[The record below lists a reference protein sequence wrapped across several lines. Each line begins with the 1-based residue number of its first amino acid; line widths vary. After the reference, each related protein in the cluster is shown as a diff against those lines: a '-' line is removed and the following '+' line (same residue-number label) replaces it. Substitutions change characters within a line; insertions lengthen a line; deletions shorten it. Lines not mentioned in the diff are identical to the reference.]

1 MKRLTEAWESALPP
15 AWLSAIRRR
24 FGHGVPSPSSTTT
37 LAGLAASDQPPGGC
51 DVIQLGGCP
60 RLPLPGFSVSGDF
73 VAVEAVRSRIGNR
86 LALEQYDRLVA
97 GPVVQPQVDSFVA
110 VLAEARVCQSAGLV
124 ITAENALLADVS
136 DLAFVAD
143 DPAGPLGVSH
153 LPRPRHTPLTVA
165 VLTTGPHHNYYHW
178 MIEALPRLDLYER
191 SGVSIDC
198 FYAPVRTRFQR
209 ESLDLLGISPE
220 RILPATRQTHLA
232 PARLVASS
240 FTGSP
245 SLAKTDYLSRR
256 LGLHAGLLAGRSR
269 RIFIARAGRRA
280 RAIANEKELLRS
292 LEPLGFERLRLEAMP
307 LVEQVS
313 LFQQAECVVGPHGAG
328 LTNLMFCRPGTQ
340 VIEIGTPYRPWSCFY
355 EISHHRGLAYHLHL
369 ATPVQISHFD
379 PATGVG
385 DSGLRVDP
393 AELARIIETLLAGR
407 TPERVAA

>member
-15 AWLSAIRRR
+15 AFLSAYRRR
-24 FGHGVPSPSSTTT
+24 FGHGVPSPSATTT
-37 LAGLAASDQPPGGC
+37 LAGIVASNQRMGSC
-51 DVIQLGGCP
+51 DVIRLGGCP

-73 VAVEAVRSRIGNR
+73 AAVEAVRGRIGNR

-110 VLAEARVCQSAGLV
+110 VLTEARVCQSAGIV
-124 ITAENALLADVS
+124 VTAENALLADVS

-143 DPAGPLGVSH
+143 DRAGPLRMSH
-153 LPRPRHTPLTVA
+153 LPRPKHTPLTVA
-165 VLTTGPHHNYYHW
+165 VLTTGPHHNFYHW

-198 FYAPVRTRFQR
+198 FYAPTGTRFQR
-209 ESLDLLGISPE
+209 ESLDLLGISPD

-232 PARLVASS
+232 PARLLASS

-256 LGLHAGLLAGRSR
+256 LGLHAGLLGGRSR
-269 RIFIARAGRRA
+269 RIFITRPGRRA
-280 RAIANEKELLRS
+280 RAVANERELLRA
-292 LEPLGFERLRLEAMP
+292 LKPLGFERVRLEAMP
-307 LVEQVS
+307 LLEQVA

-328 LTNLMFCRPGTQ
+328 LTNLVFCRPGTQ
-340 VIEIGTPYRPWSCFY
+340 VVEIGTPYRPWTCFY
-355 EISHHRGLAYHLHL
+355 EIAHHRGLAYHLHL
-369 ATPVQISHFD
+369 ATPVQVSHFD

-393 AELARIIETLLAGR
+393 AKFAGIIETLLASR
-407 TPERVAA
+407 TPLRAAA

>member
-1 MKRLTEAWESALPP
+1 MKRLMEAWKSALPP
-15 AWLSAIRRR
+15 ALLSALRRR
-24 FGHGVPSPSSTTT
+24 FGHGVPSPSTTAT
-37 LAGLAASDQPPGGC
+37 LAGLVASDQQVSRC
-51 DVIQLGGCP
+51 DVIQLGSCP
-60 RLPLPGFSVSGDF
+60 RLPLPGYSVSGDF
-73 VAVEAVRSRIGNR
+73 AAVAAVRGRIAES
-86 LALEQYDRLVA
+86 LALEHYDRLLA

-110 VLAEARVCQSAGLV
+110 ILTKARVCQSAGIV
-124 ITAENALLADVS
+124 VTAENALLADVS

-153 LPRPRHTPLTVA
+153 LPRPSHTPLTVA

-191 SGVSIDC
+191 SGVTIDC
-198 FYAPVRTRFQR
+198 FYAPTRTRFQR
-209 ESLDLLGISPE
+209 ESLELLGISPQ

-232 PARLVASS
+232 PARLLASS

-245 SLAKTDYLSRR
+245 SLAKADFLSRR
-256 LGLHAGLLAGRSR
+256 LGQHAGLLAGRSR

-280 RAIANEKELLRS
+280 RGIVNEKDLLRS
-292 LEPLGFERLRLEAMP
+292 LEPLGFERIRLEALP
-307 LVEQVS
+307 LLEQVS

-355 EISHHRGLAYHLHL
+355 EIAHHSGLAYHLHL

-379 PATGVG
+379 PATGAG
-385 DSGLRVDP
+385 DSKLRVDP
-393 AELARIIETLLAGR
+393 AELAGVIKTLLAGR
-407 TPERVAA
+407 TPESVAA